1 MKTINILARVYGFD
15 DALFVDVARKRELHD
30 KAVNIFILIELMD
43 ALEQFGF
50 GDIIFVANEGG
61 VETTCFTSQ
70 DFVADIRF
78 TSAIVSH
85 KYGSKMGRAMT
96 FGSELLHLLGY
107 FCFDLC
113 GKCFAVNESGWHK
126 ELGFRMKLNR

>member
-1 MKTINILARVYGFD
+1 METIDIFAWVYGFD

-30 KAVNIFILIELMD
+30 KAVNAVILIELMD

-61 VETTCFTSQ
+61 IKTTSLTSQ

-78 TSAIVSH
+78 TSAIMSH
-85 KYGSKMGRAMT
+85 KYGGKMG
-96 FGSELLHLLGY
+96 S
-107 FCFDLC
+107 
-113 GKCFAVNESGWHK
+113 AVA
-126 ELGFRMKLNR
+126 F